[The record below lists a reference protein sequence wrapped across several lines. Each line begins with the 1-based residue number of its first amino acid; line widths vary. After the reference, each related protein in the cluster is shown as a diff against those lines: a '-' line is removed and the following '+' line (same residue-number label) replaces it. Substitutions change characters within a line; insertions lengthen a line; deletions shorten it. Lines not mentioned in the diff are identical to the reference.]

1 MLQSSQMEVTLFFV
15 VSISL
20 FDELREGL
28 KIETTLFFFSF
39 VLDFVVSVTETN
51 RGGPLVEYE
60 RRIASGELVEGDS
73 CQVECL
79 HFHLILIHNWIDEMD
94 LPTSVCW

>member
-28 KIETTLFFFSF
+28 KIETTLFFFHLYWILLF
-39 VLDFVVSVTETN
+39 RLQKQTEAGLLLSMN
-51 RGGPLVEYE
+51 E
-60 RRIASGELVEGDS
+60 ELLAVN
-73 CQVECL
+73 L
-79 HFHLILIHNWIDEMD
+79 
-94 LPTSVCW
+94 